1 MKQQDKKSEL
11 FIANNSYQTRTLE
24 QELQTFELEGRPV
37 EVTKIEV
44 GIFIPESGVLLEWGY
59 TKEEEALR
67 IKKLKQ

>member
-1 MKQQDKKSEL
+1 MKKQDKKSEL

-37 EVTKIEV
+37 EVIKIKAD
-44 GIFIPESGVLLEWGY
+44 GWFIPESGVLLEWGY

-67 IKKLKQ
+67 NVCS